1 MKIKRKQRKITAYIE
16 TMQTKRHQNPRKK
29 ESLQI
34 SRSLKQKE
42 GGYDQTNK

>member
-29 ESLQI
+29 ESLY
-34 SRSLKQKE
+34 RSVGL
-42 GGYDQTNK
+42 